1 MNGGMED
8 LYREVILDHHRHP
21 RGNQPLAAADATA
34 AGKNPACGDE
44 VTLELVFDGDRIAGV
59 SVQSQGCAIATASG
73 SILAEL
79 VLGRSLA
86 DVDVLAQAF
95 RRVMHGDDPEVAED
109 LDPGD
114 LEVLTGV
121 RQFPIRVKCALL
133 PWITL
138 LEATA
143 ARSEGRNAD
152 EVSTEVSRE
161 SA

>member
-1 MNGGMED
+1 MSNGMED

-21 RGNQPLAAADATA
+21 RGEKPLFRADATA

-59 SVQSQGCAIATASG
+59 SVRSQGCAIATASG

-79 VLGRSLA
+79 ILGRSLE
-86 DVDVLAQAF
+86 DVGVLAQAF
-95 RRVMHGDDPEVAED
+95 RRVMHGDEPEVAEE
-109 LDPGD
+109 LQPGD

-121 RQFPIRVKCALL
+121 RQFPMRVKCALL

-138 LEATA
+138 LEAVA
-143 ARSEGRNAD
+143 ARSEGRAAA
-152 EVSTEVSRE
+152 EISTEVSHDH
-161 SA
+161 A

>member
-1 MNGGMED
+1 MSAGMED

-21 RGNQPLAAADATA
+21 RGCEPLAAADAVA
-34 AGKNPACGDE
+34 EGKNPACGDE
-44 VTLELVFDGDRIAGV
+44 LKVELAFDGDRIAGV

-86 DVDVLAQAF
+86 DVGMLARAF

-121 RQFPIRVKCALL
+121 RQYPMRVKCALL

-143 ARSEGRNAD
+143 AHEQQRAAD
-152 EVSTEVSRE
+152 EVTTEAANE
-161 SA
+161 HA